1 MMTEFFK
8 KQNRSQ
14 GGRLMMPAIGESIFD
29 VLYLIFAIGSGIILL
44 VKAKGRT
51 VIALFGW
58 MTLLLGAGDSFH
70 LIPRV
75 LNYWT
80 DADYTAALG
89 IGKLITSITMT
100 VFYLLFEYVRR
111 KRYGITGQKPILIT
125 MWLLSA
131 IRVALCCFPQNG
143 WTSAEPSLLWGILRN
158 IPFAVIGVMTVML
171 WFRSA
176 SNDKVLKW
184 SWLAVTLSFLFYLPV
199 VLWSQSLPIIGML
212 MLPKT
217 CMYIWLI
224 VMFIKAE
231 KSTLDNR

>member
-1 MMTEFFK
+1 
-8 KQNRSQ
+8 
-14 GGRLMMPAIGESIFD
+14 MMPAIGESIFD
-29 VLYLIFAIGSGIILL
+29 VLYLIFAITGGITLL
-44 VKAKGRT
+44 IKAKGRT
-51 VIALFGW
+51 VITLFGL

-100 VFYLLFEYVRR
+100 MFYLLFEYARR
-111 KRYGITGQKPILIT
+111 KRYGITGQKFVLII

-131 IRVALCCFPQNG
+131 VRIALCCFPQNG

-158 IPFAVIGVMTVML
+158 IPFAVLGVMTVIL

-176 SNDKVLKW
+176 SKDKCLKW
-184 SWLAVTLSFLFYLPV
+184 SPIAVTLSFLFYLPV
-199 VLWSQSLPIIGML
+199 VLWSQTIPIIGML

-224 VMFIKAE
+224 VMFLKAE
-231 KSTLDNR
+231 KQSNN

>member
-1 MMTEFFK
+1 
-8 KQNRSQ
+8 
-14 GGRLMMPAIGESIFD
+14 MMPAIGESIFD
-29 VLYLIFAIGSGIILL
+29 VLYLIFAITGGITLL
-44 VKAKGRT
+44 IKAKSR
-51 VIALFGW
+51 IAIKLFGL
-58 MTLLLGAGDSFH
+58 MTLVLGIGDSFH

-100 VFYLLFEYVRR
+100 VFYLLFEYARR
-111 KRYGITGQKPILIT
+111 KRYGITGQKFALII

-131 IRVALCCFPQNG
+131 VRIALCCFSQNG
-143 WTSAEPSLLWGILRN
+143 WTSAEPSLLWGIIRN
-158 IPFAVIGVMTVML
+158 IPFAVLGVMTVIL

-176 SNDKVLKW
+176 SIDKYLKRVPI
-184 SWLAVTLSFLFYLPV
+184 AVTLSFLFYLPV
-199 VLWSQSLPIIGML
+199 VLWSQTIPIIGML

-224 VMFIKAE
+224 VMFLKAG
-231 KSTLDNR
+231 KQSNN

>member
-1 MMTEFFK
+1 
-8 KQNRSQ
+8 
-14 GGRLMMPAIGESIFD
+14 MMPAIGESIFD
-29 VLYLIFAIGSGIILL
+29 FLYLIFAIGSGIILL

-111 KRYGITGQKPILIT
+111 KRYGITGQKPVLIT

-158 IPFAVIGVMTVML
+158 IPFAVIGIMTVVL

-199 VLWSQSLPIIGML
+199 VLWSQTLPIIGML

-231 KSTLDNR
+231 KSTESR

>member
-1 MMTEFFK
+1 
-8 KQNRSQ
+8 
-14 GGRLMMPAIGESIFD
+14 MMPAIGESIFD
-29 VLYLIFAIGSGIILL
+29 VLYLIFAIGSGIALL
-44 VKAKGRT
+44 VKAKGRS
-51 VIALFGW
+51 VIMLFGL

-100 VFYLLFEYVRR
+100 VFYLLFECVRR
-111 KRYGITGQKPILIT
+111 KRYGITGQKPVLIT
-125 MWLLSA
+125 VWLLAA

-158 IPFAVIGVMTVML
+158 IPFAVIGIMTVVL

-199 VLWSQSLPIIGML
+199 VLWSQVLPIIGML

-231 KSTLDNR
+231 KSTESR

>member
-1 MMTEFFK
+1 
-8 KQNRSQ
+8 
-14 GGRLMMPAIGESIFD
+14 MMPAIGESIFD
-29 VLYLIFAIGSGIILL
+29 VLYLIFAIGSGITLL
-44 VKAKGRT
+44 VKSKGRT

-58 MTLLLGAGDSFH
+58 MTLLLGVGDSFH

-75 LNYWT
+75 LNYWK

-89 IGKLITSITMT
+89 IGKLITSVTMT
-100 VFYLLFEYVRR
+100 AFYLLFEYARR
-111 KRYGITGQKPILIT
+111 KRNGIIGQKPVLIT

-158 IPFAVIGVMTVML
+158 IPFAVIGVMTVVL

-199 VLWSQSLPIIGML
+199 VLWSQALPIIGML

-231 KSTLDNR
+231 KSTESR

>member
-1 MMTEFFK
+1 MK
-8 KQNRSQ
+8 
-14 GGRLMMPAIGESIFD
+14 LMPALPESIFD
-29 VLYLIFAIGSGIILL
+29 ICYLIFAITSGITLL
-44 VKAKGRT
+44 FKAKGRT
-51 VIALFGW
+51 VITLFGS
-58 MTLLLGAGDSFH
+58 MTLLLGCGDAFH

-80 DADYTAALG
+80 DGDYTAALG

-100 VFYLLFEYVRR
+100 VFYLLMEYTRR
-111 KRYGITGQKPILIT
+111 KRYGITGQKPVLMTI
-125 MWLLSA
+125 WALSA
-131 IRVALCCFPQNG
+131 VRIALCCFPQNG

-158 IPFAVIGVMTVML
+158 IPFAILGVMTVVL

-176 SNDKVLKW
+176 SQDKCLKW

-199 VLWSQSLPIIGML
+199 VLFAQTVPIIGML

-224 VMFIKAE
+224 VMFLKAE
-231 KSTLDNR
+231 KSTADQ

>member
-1 MMTEFFK
+1 
-8 KQNRSQ
+8 
-14 GGRLMMPAIGESIFD
+14 
-29 VLYLIFAIGSGIILL
+29 
-44 VKAKGRT
+44 
-51 VIALFGW
+51 
-58 MTLLLGAGDSFH
+58 
-70 LIPRV
+70 
-75 LNYWT
+75 
-80 DADYTAALG
+80 
-89 IGKLITSITMT
+89 
-100 VFYLLFEYVRR
+100 
-111 KRYGITGQKPILIT
+111 

-158 IPFAVIGVMTVML
+158 IPFAVIGVMTVVL
-171 WFRSA
+171 LFRSA

-199 VLWSQSLPIIGML
+199 VLWSQALPIIGML

-231 KSTLDNR
+231 KSTESR